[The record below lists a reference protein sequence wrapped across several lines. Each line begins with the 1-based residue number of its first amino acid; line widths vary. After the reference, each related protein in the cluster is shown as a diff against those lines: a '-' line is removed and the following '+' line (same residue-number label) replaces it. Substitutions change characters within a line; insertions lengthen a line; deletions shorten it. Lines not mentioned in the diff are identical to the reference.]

1 MATGVILA
9 GGTSRR
15 MPGDKAFMEISGR
28 RVIDIELDVMEGL
41 FEEIL
46 IIGNTERVEIL
57 SLYERDGVKILEETV
72 RGKGA
77 IGGLLSGL
85 QLSGSSEVFIT
96 ACDMPF
102 MNRRA
107 VKYIVGSLPGYM
119 AAVPSTPEG
128 LEPLHAAYSKECAS
142 IIADQLEHG
151 DLKISDLF
159 NSVPVNYIPMK
170 ALRDFDPSGRLL
182 FNINSPVD
190 MRKAAGEPE
199 IK

>member
-9 GGTSRR
+9 GGTSKR

-46 IIGNTERVEIL
+46 IVGNKERMEIL
-57 SLYERDGVKILEETV
+57 SIYERTGVRILEETV

-85 QLSGSSEVFIT
+85 QLSASSEVFI
-96 ACDMPF
+96 AGCDMPF
-102 MNRRA
+102 MNRKA
-107 VKYIVGSLPGYM
+107 VEYITGSLPGYL

-128 LEPLHAAYSKECAS
+128 LEPLHAAYRKECAD
-142 IIADQLEHG
+142 IIAEQLDLG

-159 NSVPVNYIPMK
+159 DRVSVNYIPWEV
-170 ALRDFDPSGRLL
+170 LRDFDPSGRLL

-190 MRKAAGEPE
+190 MRKAAGEADT
-199 IK
+199 